1 MKTLK
6 LSQAAALLHFSIF
19 DQISFILFVCLFF
32 NLWYLIFFSSPYPPA
47 PLTTCTDKSRKVCSF
62 HSLLN
67 IEITN
72 KKMHAVIYHR
82 VNLQQALSGELYT
95 LWTLKTSCF
104 LISKLQMAVVSVR
117 PSIGPATRLFLIIKS
132 LS

>member
-19 DQISFILFVCLFF
+19 DQIFLFF
-32 NLWYLIFFSSPYPPA
+32 IIIIILVLDFFLSPRPSC

-82 VNLQQALSGELYT
+82 VNLQQALSGETYT

-104 LISKLQMAVVSVR
+104 LISKLQKAVVSVR
-117 PSIGPATRLFLIIKS
+117 PSIVPDYS
-132 LS
+132 